1 MATAPLLERIVA
13 RRTRVGIIGLGYV
26 GLPLARTFADAG
38 KQVLLVD
45 VDAARVERLN
55 AGESYIEDVPTE
67 VLKPLVEAGLVTA
80 TTDYDELREADAI
93 LVALPTPLSRQRE
106 PDLRI
111 VVSAAESIAT
121 RLRAGHLVIL

>member
-1 MATAPLLERIVA
+1 MKHDVA
-13 RRTRVGIIGLGYV
+13 IIGAGYV

-67 VLKPLVEAGLVTA
+67 MLKPLVDAGLVTA
-80 TTDYDELREADAI
+80 TTRR
-93 LVALPTPLSRQRE
+93 S
-106 PDLRI
+106 
-111 VVSAAESIAT
+111 
-121 RLRAGHLVIL
+121 